1 MENCRYDYS
10 PIIRRPKIEWPK
22 HGRIALWV
30 APNIEYFHFDMPI
43 RGSGSAH
50 APDVPGYT
58 LRDYGSRVGVFR
70 IMDVLDKYGIR
81 ASVLLNAEVC
91 EQHPPIIEEGNKRDW
106 EWLGHGMTN
115 SISMLDYPLEEER
128 SVIHKVKEII
138 TKNTGKTPKGW
149 LGPGLGE
156 SFNTVDHLAAE
167 GFEYVCDWA
176 NDEQPTPMRVK
187 SGKMIVVPY
196 ELGVN
201 DIRVFIRETHTP
213 EQYYRMVCDHFDTLY
228 KDSVSGGRVLCLPLH
243 PFVIGMPF
251 RINYLDKAL
260 EYMCSHD
267 GVWRTTSGD
276 IADWY
281 YKNYYKD
288 PGRFEG

>member
-1 MENCRYDYS
+1 MINRRYDYA
-10 PIIRRPKIEWPK
+10 PIINRPKIEWPE

-30 APNIEYFHFDMPI
+30 APNIEYFHYDMPI
-43 RGSGSAH
+43 RGSGSNH

-70 IMDVLDKYGIR
+70 IMDVLDKFSIR

-91 EQHPPIIEEGNKRDW
+91 EQH
-106 EWLGHGMTN
+106 L
-115 SISMLDYPLEEER
+115 LDYKPEEER
-128 SVIHKVKEII
+128 SIIHKVKEII
-138 TKNTGKTPKGW
+138 TRGTGKAPKGW

-156 SFNTVDHLAAE
+156 TGDTPDHLAAE
-167 GFEYVCDWA
+167 GFEYVCDWG
-176 NDEQPTPMRVK
+176 NDEQPTAMRVK
-187 SGKMIVVPY
+187 SGRMVVIPY

-201 DIRVFIRETHTP
+201 DIRVFIRENHTP

-228 KDSVSGGRVLCLPLH
+228 KDSESGGRVLCLPLH

-251 RINYLDKAL
+251 RIKYLEKAL
-260 EYMCSHD
+260 DYMCSHA

-276 IADWY
+276 IAEWY
-281 YKNYYKD
+281 YQHYYKD
-288 PGRFEG
+288 PGKFEG